1 MHKPG
6 SRFPNL
12 MKAFRWMG
20 RIFLGLMIIL
30 FAQAAWASFF
40 ENELRAAVIYLSI
53 VIVLA
58 LGALI
63 SYVSRYFNQP

>member
-1 MHKPG
+1 
-6 SRFPNL
+6 